1 MNQTQNFIKTATF
14 LTRTKKNTPLQY
26 PHMQTK
32 KELRERELIHIYS
45 IVKGKQERARE
56 RERPLGSAANT
67 WRNNEH
73 NCWDEIGHVSLPLK
87 LIFPPYKILSG
98 FLANSLLLKY

>member
-1 MNQTQNFIKTATF
+1 MAYLKHLHSIRDESDAKLHKDSNFFDKN
-14 LTRTKKNTPLQY
+14 KKNTPLQY

-56 RERPLGSAANT
+56 RERETFRICCQYL
-67 WRNNEH
+67 E
-73 NCWDEIGHVSLPLK
+73 EQ
-87 LIFPPYKILSG
+87 
-98 FLANSLLLKY
+98 